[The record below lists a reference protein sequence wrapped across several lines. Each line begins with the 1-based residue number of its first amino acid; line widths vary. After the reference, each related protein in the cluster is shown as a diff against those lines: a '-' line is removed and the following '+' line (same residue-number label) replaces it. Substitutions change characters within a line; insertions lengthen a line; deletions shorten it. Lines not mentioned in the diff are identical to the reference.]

1 MPVTRTAPAKAAPAA
16 KKTASP
22 RAKKAVLPTFTFES
36 EFDRETKNTV
46 RLVEEVADP
55 ENTVVGPLYIQK
67 GVLGDVKP
75 SRIRVTIEV
84 LAAQSE

>member
-1 MPVTRTAPAKAAPAA
+1 MPVTRTAPAA

-22 RAKKAVLPTFTFES
+22 RAKKAALPTFTFES
-36 EFDRETKNTV
+36 DFDKETKNTV

-55 ENTVVGPLYIQK
+55 ANTVVGPLYIQK
-67 GVLGDVKP
+67 GALGDVKP